1 MVIRYDDKG
10 KFFTEVVSKENV
22 PVIVQTTTNRIEGF
36 MHVRSGY
43 RIKDELNSEDQFI
56 AITEANIFGAQGD
69 VEYQTDF
76 LAVNIQEV
84 IWVMPDNRIK
94 EPPAETEIKA

>member
-22 PVIVQTTTNRIEGF
+22 PVIVQTTTNRIEGY

-56 AITEANIFGAQGD
+56 AITEAKIIGAQGE

-84 IWVMPDNRIK
+84 IWVMPDNRLEEK
-94 EPPAETEIKA
+94 PEELEVKG